1 MNKRYLAFLSMDNLE
16 GFVSDD
22 ELAIAP
28 LQAREWEVHTVSW
41 RQSCDWSRYDL
52 VVIRTTWD
60 YQNNVNA
67 FLEVLSQIQ
76 TSGAVLQNNLN
87 VVKWNIEKT
96 YLQELEKKGNSI
108 VQTIW
113 GESLP
118 SIKIFQDYFRHLQC
132 DELIIKPV
140 VSANAD
146 FTYRVRRENLKT
158 LYPQLQV
165 EYENRPFM
173 IQPFMPNILS
183 EGEYSLF
190 YFNGAYSHAILKT
203 PKKHDFRVQEEHGG
217 LITSV
222 QPESVLKSN
231 GEKVLQSLTEL
242 PLYAR
247 VDFVRNSGAHFEI
260 MEVELIEPALYF
272 RTDAASA
279 ERFAAAV
286 DEGSWK

>member
-1 MNKRYLAFLSMDNLE
+1 MEY
-16 GFVSDD
+16 
-22 ELAIAP
+22 
-28 LQAREWEVHTVSW
+28 RE
-41 RQSCDWSRYDL
+41 
-52 VVIRTTWD
+52 
-60 YQNNVNA
+60 
-67 FLEVLSQIQ
+67 
-76 TSGAVLQNNLN
+76 
-87 VVKWNIEKT
+87 NIFAGIGE
-96 YLQELEKKGNSI
+96 KGNSI

-190 YFNGAYSHAILKT
+190 YFNGEYSHAILKT

-222 QPESVLKSN
+222 QPESVLKRN

-242 PLYAR
+242 PFMP
-247 VDFVRNSGAHFEI
+247 VSISCEI
-260 MEVELIEPALYF
+260 QVPILK
-272 RTDAASA
+272 
-279 ERFAAAV
+279 
-286 DEGSWK
+286 SWKSN